1 MVGALTSRCSSR
13 ATRRER
19 GASARGRASWQRAV
33 ARTVEA
39 KQANCERRVG
49 AEDRQEERDGEDAGR
64 GPRERV
70 ARLDDRRLRR
80 LWSWLATTSK
90 MRVHYELRLW
100 SRRHVEIF
108 RAVLSRSL
116 PSLRLVFG
124 FRFSLRGDDRG
135 DPSPTA
141 Q

>member
-1 MVGALTSRCSSR
+1 MSVSPPSSGRGPLRPMV
-13 ATRRER
+13 R

-108 RAVLSRSL
+108 RACR
-116 PSLRLVFG
+116 P
-124 FRFSLRGDDRG
+124 
-135 DPSPTA
+135 A
-141 Q
+141 EYM